1 MKNIPEINHC
11 VPNPD
16 AWWCR
21 ECKAHTGFDISY
33 EEGSEHGSQRVERC
47 QVCEMRMSKSGEHEF
62 FMFLCFGC
70 CGLFV
75 IGGLLGVIGVFGVN
89 TGSDWWA
96 VLSILVFGVFWGL
109 GGWGFSRFKKGWTD
123 WCASQERKTE
133 SQLKKEGLSHPFQ
146 AEFEDSKSFY
156 DWAAQFFDSDEEWGR
171 FEEKYWQGKIPVF
184 LGGGADDPSSDPAPP
199 SSPPADPPED

>member
-16 AWWCR
+16 AYWCR
-21 ECKAHTGFDISY
+21 ECKARTGFDISY

-47 QVCEMRMSKSGEHEF
+47 QVCELRMSKSGEHEF

-96 VLSILVFGVFWGL
+96 ALSILVFGAFWGL
-109 GGWGFSRFKKGWTD
+109 GGWGFSRLKAGWTD
-123 WCASQERKTE
+123 WCASQERKTA
-133 SQLKKEGLSHPFQ
+133 SQLEREGLNHPFQ

-156 DWAAQFFDSDEEWGR
+156 DWAGQFFDSDEEWER
-171 FEEKYWQGKIPVF
+171 FEAKYWQGKMPGF
-184 LGGGADDPSSDPAPP
+184 FDEGADVLSSDDSPASP
-199 SSPPADPPED
+199 PPADSLDD